1 MHQFFIF
8 TADFDPWRTHRI
20 ISACR
25 AFITEIDP
33 HFDAEALYADHVRLG
48 WHFILTTDE
57 ARQRLIVFF
66 TGLTKKVAAE
76 RPYGDP
82 AIQGQYDAIAA
93 L

>member
-1 MHQFFIF
+1 M
-8 TADFDPWRTHRI
+8 
-20 ISACR
+20 
-25 AFITEIDP
+25 TEVDP

-48 WHFILTTDE
+48 WHFVLPTDE

-66 TGLTKKVAAE
+66 TGLTKKVAAK

-82 AIQGQYDAIAA
+82 EIQGQHDASAA